1 MSLSDIMGNMDLS
14 VYPQIG
20 LVIFLAVF
28 AGVVGRIFSRRHAG
42 EWKRHASI
50 PISEAA
56 LVGVEKRGGVE
67 RDADGRV
74 RG

>member
-28 AGVVGRIFSRRHAG
+28 GGVVARVLSRRHAG
-42 EWKRHASI
+42 EWERHATI
-50 PISEAA
+50 PMAEARS
-56 LVGVEKRGGVE
+56 VGVERTRARE
-67 RDADGRV
+67 SESGRAC
-74 RG
+74 G

>member
-28 AGVVGRIFSRRHAG
+28 AGMVVRICSRRDRAEWRRCG
-42 EWKRHASI
+42 EI
-50 PISEAA
+50 PMTEARIARIERTGERATLRRSEP
-56 LVGVEKRGGVE
+56 
-67 RDADGRV
+67 
-74 RG
+74 

>member
-28 AGVVGRIFSRRHAG
+28 GGVVVRIFSRRHAG

-50 PISEAA
+50 PISDPVR
-56 LVGVEKRGGVE
+56 VGTERSSGIGGH
-67 RDADGRV
+67 ADGRDLA
-74 RG
+74 

>member
-28 AGVVGRIFSRRHAG
+28 AGMVARICSGRDRTEWRRCGEIPMTEPRVARIERAG
-42 EWKRHASI
+42 ER
-50 PISEAA
+50 PTQRRSEP
-56 LVGVEKRGGVE
+56 
-67 RDADGRV
+67 
-74 RG
+74 

>member
-28 AGVVGRIFSRRHAG
+28 AGVVIRIFS
-42 EWKRHASI
+42 KRHAHEWKQHASL
-50 PISEAA
+50 PISEPARVTTETMHA
-56 LVGVEKRGGVE
+56 LEGSAE
-67 RDADGRV
+67 R
-74 RG
+74 